1 MADRNARSLPWLLA
15 AQTQVAF
22 NDNSAKF
29 ALMGLAAFPL
39 ILQPGRVDM
48 TVNAVAFMLTIAF
61 VLCAPTCGWLAD
73 RYAKRTIMHISLW
86 MQVGI
91 MVFIFLGAALQMFSI
106 LLMGYFLLAVQSSLF
121 SPAKQGV
128 LKELVGHER
137 LGVAVGWMQMLTILA
152 ILAGTLA
159 GGQLFDLFTEW
170 AGNDP
175 WFGNLLSMGL
185 YTLGAILALLLLQP
199 MVKTPARMQEPFRWS
214 IVFSH
219 GRQLRDL
226 WAVPDLRLSSFGVA
240 YFYFLGG
247 IFMLTLV
254 QLGRELFGGEVG
266 TAGTAALMSGALG
279 LGFALG
285 SFSAGFM
292 CRGRIRLSVAFA
304 GLVAMNPVLIGLFLL
319 TPSSNLFYF
328 TLILLGIF
336 AAWFLVP
343 MMTFLQDRADD
354 AHRGRI
360 LAAANL
366 QTNLV
371 GSAAAVFQ
379 LLLNQVFWLRAQ
391 EQFLFMVIPNA
402 LVLTAFLIVW
412 FRGTVRGDPG

>member
-1 MADRNARSLPWLLA
+1 MAETQSRSLPWLLA

-39 ILQPGRVDM
+39 VLNPARVDV
-48 TVNAVAFMLTIAF
+48 TINAVAFMLTIGF
-61 VLCAPTCGWLAD
+61 VLCAPVCGWLSD
-73 RYAKRTIMHISLW
+73 RYSKRSVMHVSLW
-86 MQVGI
+86 MQVAI
-91 MVFIFLGAALQMFSI
+91 MVLILIGVALERFSI
-106 LLMGYFLLAVQSSLF
+106 LLIGYFLLAVQSSLF

-128 LKELVGHER
+128 LKELVGHAR

-159 GGQLFDLFTEW
+159 GGQLFDYFTAL
-170 AGNDP
+170 AGDDP
-175 WFGNLLSMGL
+175 WFGNLISMGI

-199 MVKTPARMQEPFRWS
+199 MGATPAQMNEPFRWS
-214 IVFSH
+214 VVFSH
-219 GRQLRDL
+219 GQQLRDL
-226 WAVPDLRLSSFGVA
+226 WSVRELRISSLGVA

-247 IFMLTLV
+247 TFMLTLV
-254 QLGRELFGGEVG
+254 QLGREIFGGAVG

-279 LGFALG
+279 VGFALG

-292 CRGRIRLSVAFA
+292 CRGKIRLSVAFA
-304 GLVAMNPVLIGLFLL
+304 GLVAMNPVLLALFIL
-319 TPSSNLFYF
+319 TPATNLFF
-328 TLILLGIF
+328 VTLALLGIF

-366 QTNLV
+366 QTNIV
-371 GSAAAVFQ
+371 GSLAAVFQ
-379 LLLNQVFWLRAQ
+379 LVLNQFFWLRAQ
-391 EQFLFMVIPNA
+391 EQFLFMIVPNA
-402 LVLTAFLIVW
+402 IVLIAFVVIWQRAAL
-412 FRGTVRGDPG
+412 RDSG